1 MIQHLLAGLGGSG
14 QLEVDSRDERFVG
27 WDEQVA
33 VDENVLFVGSWR
45 STMRMRTLFL
55 ALVLL
60 SAAVFVAVNWS
71 AFTAP
76 TRLSLLVTAVEAPVG
91 LVMLGVVVL
100 VVLAFGAYLVVWQS
114 AILLESRRQTKE
126 LQVQRTLADQ
136 AEASRFT
143 ELRVIVHDEL
153 ERLADRM
160 TQALD
165 ALRAEI
171 RDHANSLAAT
181 IGELDDRMQRHQ
193 RGDAS

>member
-1 MIQHLLAGLGGSG
+1 
-14 QLEVDSRDERFVG
+14 
-27 WDEQVA
+27 
-33 VDENVLFVGSWR
+33 
-45 STMRMRTLFL
+45 MRMRTLFL

-71 AFTAP
+71 AFTVP

-114 AILLESRRQTKE
+114 SILLESRRQTKE

>member
-1 MIQHLLAGLGGSG
+1 
-14 QLEVDSRDERFVG
+14 
-27 WDEQVA
+27 
-33 VDENVLFVGSWR
+33 
-45 STMRMRTLFL
+45 MRTLFL

-60 SAAVFVAVNWS
+60 SVAVFVAVNWS

-153 ERLADRM
+153 ERLADQM

>member
-1 MIQHLLAGLGGSG
+1 
-14 QLEVDSRDERFVG
+14 
-27 WDEQVA
+27 
-33 VDENVLFVGSWR
+33 
-45 STMRMRTLFL
+45 MRMRTLFL

-60 SAAVFVAVNWS
+60 SVAVFVAVNWS

-153 ERLADRM
+153 ERLADQM

>member
-1 MIQHLLAGLGGSG
+1 
-14 QLEVDSRDERFVG
+14 
-27 WDEQVA
+27 
-33 VDENVLFVGSWR
+33 
-45 STMRMRTLFL
+45 MRMRTLFF

-60 SAAVFVAVNWS
+60 SVAVFVAVNWS

-143 ELRVIVHDEL
+143 ELRLIVHDEL
-153 ERLADRM
+153 ERLADQM

-165 ALRAEI
+165 ALQAEI

>member
-1 MIQHLLAGLGGSG
+1 
-14 QLEVDSRDERFVG
+14 
-27 WDEQVA
+27 
-33 VDENVLFVGSWR
+33 
-45 STMRMRTLFL
+45 MRTLFL

-60 SAAVFVAVNWS
+60 SVAVFVAVNWS

-153 ERLADRM
+153 ERLADQM

-181 IGELDDRMQRHQ
+181 IGELDDRMQRHH

>member
-1 MIQHLLAGLGGSG
+1 
-14 QLEVDSRDERFVG
+14 
-27 WDEQVA
+27 
-33 VDENVLFVGSWR
+33 
-45 STMRMRTLFL
+45 MRMRTLFL

-60 SAAVFVAVNWS
+60 SVAVFVAVNWS

>member
-1 MIQHLLAGLGGSG
+1 
-14 QLEVDSRDERFVG
+14 
-27 WDEQVA
+27 
-33 VDENVLFVGSWR
+33 
-45 STMRMRTLFL
+45 MRMRTLFL

-60 SAAVFVAVNWS
+60 SVAVFVAVNWS

-165 ALRAEI
+165 ALRGEI

>member
-1 MIQHLLAGLGGSG
+1 MMAGESRPVLPLTRPLKYWSG
-14 QLEVDSRDERFVG
+14 PILPV
-27 WDEQVA
+27 
-33 VDENVLFVGSWR
+33 
-45 STMRMRTLFL
+45 
-55 ALVLL
+55 
-60 SAAVFVAVNWS
+60 
-71 AFTAP
+71 
-76 TRLSLLVTAVEAPVG
+76 VTAVEAPVG

-126 LQVQRTLADQ
+126 LQAQRTLADQ

-181 IGELDDRMQRHQ
+181 IAEIDDRMQRHQ

>member
-1 MIQHLLAGLGGSG
+1 
-14 QLEVDSRDERFVG
+14 
-27 WDEQVA
+27 
-33 VDENVLFVGSWR
+33 
-45 STMRMRTLFL
+45 MRMRTLFL

-114 AILLESRRQTKE
+114 SILLESRRQTKE

-181 IGELDDRMQRHQ
+181 IGELDDRMQRQQ

>member
-1 MIQHLLAGLGGSG
+1 
-14 QLEVDSRDERFVG
+14 
-27 WDEQVA
+27 
-33 VDENVLFVGSWR
+33 
-45 STMRMRTLFL
+45 MRMRTLFL

-60 SAAVFVAVNWS
+60 SVAVFVAVNWS

-181 IGELDDRMQRHQ
+181 IGELDDRMQRRQ

>member
-1 MIQHLLAGLGGSG
+1 
-14 QLEVDSRDERFVG
+14 
-27 WDEQVA
+27 
-33 VDENVLFVGSWR
+33 
-45 STMRMRTLFL
+45 MRMRTLFF

-60 SAAVFVAVNWS
+60 SVAVFVAVNWS

-153 ERLADRM
+153 ERLADQM

-165 ALRAEI
+165 ALQAEI

>member
-1 MIQHLLAGLGGSG
+1 
-14 QLEVDSRDERFVG
+14 
-27 WDEQVA
+27 
-33 VDENVLFVGSWR
+33 
-45 STMRMRTLFL
+45 
-55 ALVLL
+55 
-60 SAAVFVAVNWS
+60 
-71 AFTAP
+71 
-76 TRLSLLVTAVEAPVG
+76 
-91 LVMLGVVVL
+91 

-114 AILLESRRQTKE
+114 SILLESRRQTKE

>member
-1 MIQHLLAGLGGSG
+1 
-14 QLEVDSRDERFVG
+14 
-27 WDEQVA
+27 
-33 VDENVLFVGSWR
+33 
-45 STMRMRTLFL
+45 MRMRTLFL

-60 SAAVFVAVNWS
+60 SVAVFVAVNWS

-181 IGELDDRMQRHQ
+181 IAELDDRMQRHQ

>member
-1 MIQHLLAGLGGSG
+1 
-14 QLEVDSRDERFVG
+14 
-27 WDEQVA
+27 
-33 VDENVLFVGSWR
+33 
-45 STMRMRTLFL
+45 MRMRTLLL

-60 SAAVFVAVNWS
+60 SVAIFVAVNWS

-100 VVLAFGAYLVVWQS
+100 VVLAFGAYLLVWQS

-165 ALRAEI
+165 ALRGEI

>member
-1 MIQHLLAGLGGSG
+1 
-14 QLEVDSRDERFVG
+14 
-27 WDEQVA
+27 
-33 VDENVLFVGSWR
+33 
-45 STMRMRTLFL
+45 MRMRTLFL

-60 SAAVFVAVNWS
+60 SVAVFVAVNWS

-181 IGELDDRMQRHQ
+181 IAELDDRMQRNQ
-193 RGDAS
+193 KGDAS

>member
-1 MIQHLLAGLGGSG
+1 
-14 QLEVDSRDERFVG
+14 
-27 WDEQVA
+27 
-33 VDENVLFVGSWR
+33 
-45 STMRMRTLFL
+45 MRMRTLFL

-71 AFTAP
+71 AFTVP

-165 ALRAEI
+165 ALRGEI